1 MTKEIIKQEIA
12 HLLETITEQAET
24 IYQHD
29 QKIPQIELDI
39 MLSNVRSLYEQL
51 LALNKIGQATAPKET
66 TTIKTEAVNKI
77 SVSDMITTIVQDV
90 VTPQPQKPA
99 VPAPN
104 PIQEVKVEA
113 TPNQQENIEEKIEIV
128 AANVAAAIPVEA
140 PKVQPQI
147 IEVPKVTVAMEQPK
161 PEIKVE
167 PKINVQEEI
176 VVKAAVIEEKK
187 EAEKPLRQKPKT
199 AASLFDAPQS
209 LGEQFDD
216 NQTLKEKIS
225 AAKPEKSIAE
235 KFGNQQ
241 KVVDLKKAIGIN
253 EKYLFIN
260 ELFEG
265 SLASYNEHIDKIN
278 SSTESN
284 HALSILDSLVTKYNW
299 NTEQEIVKKFMDLV
313 QRRFL

>member
-51 LALNKIGQATAPKET
+51 IALNKIGQANAPKET
-66 TTIKTEAVNKI
+66 AAPKPEVVNKI

-90 VTPQPQKPA
+90 VSPQSQKPA
-99 VPAPN
+99 TPAPQ
-104 PIQEVKVEA
+104 PVIE
-113 TPNQQENIEEKIEIV
+113 TPVVIEQQENIEEKIEIV
-128 AANVAAAIPVEA
+128 AANIAAAIPVEA
-140 PKVQPQI
+140 PKVQQPI
-147 IEVPKVTVAMEQPK
+147 VEAPKAAVAVEQPK
-161 PEIKVE
+161 PEVKVE
-167 PKINVQEEI
+167 QKTNIQEEI
-176 VVKAAVIEEKK
+176 VVKAAVIEEKQ
-187 EAEKPLRQKPKT
+187 EAEKPVRQKPKT

-225 AAKPEKSIAE
+225 AAKPEKSVAD
-235 KFGNQQ
+235 KFSNQQ

-253 EKYLFIN
+253 EKFLFIN

-284 HALSILDSLVTKYNW
+284 HGLSILDSLVTKYNW